1 MRASL
6 KGSVRFEQART
17 LARRAWR
24 ALSADA
30 RAAGRTSESAPRLAP
45 YIKGVGRGWGEPMNA
60 GGARTPPLECRT
72 TLVGQRPPAC
82 KSGPTSVCLPR
93 SSHALAS
100 GRAPSDARI
109 AAFCRA
115 DFESAERLSH
125 TTAALC
131 PSLSLTGPRAH
142 RRPHDAGRG
151 ACEVAFRSQGG
162 RIHCG
167 PDEPRLRP
175 SWRLS
180 SLSDAAFVHF
190 SIAPPLAPGIGIRRP
205 CIRLVFIFM
214 SL

>member
-1 MRASL
+1 MPWLFVFQQSAWSGTEAEADTRSD
-6 KGSVRFEQART
+6 
-17 LARRAWR
+17 RRLCSR
-24 ALSADA
+24 GLQQCDDPS
-30 RAAGRTSESAPRLAP
+30 
-45 YIKGVGRGWGEPMNA
+45 YHKGVGRGWGQPMLA
-60 GGARTPPLECRT
+60 AGARKPSLERRT

-190 SIAPPLAPGIGIRRP
+190 NRSSVGSRHWYSSPLYSPRLHLYVAVILRR
-205 CIRLVFIFM
+205 L
-214 SL
+214 

>member
-1 MRASL
+1 VACQPSICPFAVPSL
-6 KGSVRFEQART
+6 QRPP
-17 LARRAWR
+17 
-24 ALSADA
+24 
-30 RAAGRTSESAPRLAP
+30 ESQS
-45 YIKGVGRGWGEPMNA
+45 KGVGRGWGEPMLA
-60 GGARTPPLECRT
+60 AGARKPSLERRT

-190 SIAPPLAPGIGIRRP
+190 NRSSVGSRHWYSSPLYSPRLHLYVAVILRR
-205 CIRLVFIFM
+205 L
-214 SL
+214 